1 MKNNIKKFSFQGVDG
16 AYSQLAGKNIYPDAE
31 SVPCNT
37 FEEMFDVVKNNQVDC
52 AIVPI
57 ENSRA
62 GRVAD
67 TQRLIPESNL
77 KIIGE
82 YFLKI
87 NHCLLSTKDS
97 DFDSLKRVHSHEQ
110 ALAQCRSYLINKN
123 ISMIVAAD
131 TAGAAKYVAELGNKE
146 DCAIASELAAK
157 IYNLKIASS
166 RLAGKEPFEN
176 PKVIDIV
183 SKTGFAFY
191 TINGKPYLSIKKFDS
206 KKEYKFKIQSK
217 KETIRHLLKKTMY
230 WAHRELIFEDDVRV
244 SKSHL
249 EATKILLE
257 PEAYKKEV
265 AAAAEHELIKETKSL
280 LLRKVKQLKLEKNMF
295 DKDIVRKEADELYK
309 SVCSYIKDKRYNQ
322 KFFIK
327 NNPDFRYWEED
338 FWWYIF
344 TKIR

>member
-1 MKNNIKKFSFQGVDG
+1 MLCPKCKKYKTSIVSDKYNKKTNTVERKRRCSCGNLFS
-16 AYSQLAGKNIYPDAE
+16 
-31 SVPCNT
+31 T
-37 FEEMFDVVKNNQVDC
+37 FEKF
-52 AIVPI
+52 AS
-57 ENSRA
+57 SRNK
-62 GRVAD
+62 RKPRD
-67 TQRLIPESNL
+67 
-77 KIIGE
+77 
-82 YFLKI
+82 
-87 NHCLLSTKDS
+87 
-97 DFDSLKRVHSHEQ
+97 DSLWKDIRFMYYGNQRITVAITTIWR
-110 ALAQCRSYLINKN
+110 ALN
-123 ISMIVAAD
+123 
-131 TAGAAKYVAELGNKE
+131 
-146 DCAIASELAAK
+146 K

-265 AAAAEHELIKETKSL
+265 AAAAEHELIKETKSI
-280 LLRKVKQLKLEKNMF
+280 LLRKVEQLKLEKNMF